1 MLYDHRGKGSGTGK
15 CQMKQ
20 GPAGDL
26 QKVGYNPGAS
36 SPLYMLEG
44 MEVDAGILGNQS
56 SCKSELELLLH
67 IE

>member
-1 MLYDHRGKGSGTGK
+1 
-15 CQMKQ
+15 MKQ